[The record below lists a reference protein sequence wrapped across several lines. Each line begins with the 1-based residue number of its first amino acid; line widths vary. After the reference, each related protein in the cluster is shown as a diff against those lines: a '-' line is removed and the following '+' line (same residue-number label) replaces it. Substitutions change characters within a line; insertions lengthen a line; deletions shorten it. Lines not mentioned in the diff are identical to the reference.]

1 MVQRKVEKI
10 IFSRTY
16 EVVRGV
22 GQIALAFQKG
32 SGLTSRRKGQEKDG
46 EERDSS
52 EDMVPREAK
61 MYNL

>member
-1 MVQRKVEKI
+1 MLQRKVEKN

-46 EERDSS
+46 EG
-52 EDMVPREAK
+52 
-61 MYNL
+61 